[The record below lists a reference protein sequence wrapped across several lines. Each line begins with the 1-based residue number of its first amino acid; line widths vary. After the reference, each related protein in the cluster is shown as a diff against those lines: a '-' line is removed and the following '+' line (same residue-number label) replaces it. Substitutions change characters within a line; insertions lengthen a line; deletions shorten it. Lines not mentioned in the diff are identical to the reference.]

1 MSPRKEVK
9 KPKPYVKRH
18 NKVYN
23 AKGSAAARK
32 CVGCGGQAL
41 DWSQKH
47 GTTGSE
53 PGHYQPRC
61 RVCHRRYDLRKK
73 AK

>member
-1 MSPRKEVK
+1 MTPKRRAKPKEPK

-23 AKGSAAARK
+23 ARGSATQFK
-32 CVGCGGQAL
+32 CVGCGGQAK

-47 GTTGSE
+47 GTST
-53 PGHYQPRC
+53 YQPRC
-61 RVCHRRYDLRKK
+61 RTCHRRYDLRRRK
-73 AK
+73 